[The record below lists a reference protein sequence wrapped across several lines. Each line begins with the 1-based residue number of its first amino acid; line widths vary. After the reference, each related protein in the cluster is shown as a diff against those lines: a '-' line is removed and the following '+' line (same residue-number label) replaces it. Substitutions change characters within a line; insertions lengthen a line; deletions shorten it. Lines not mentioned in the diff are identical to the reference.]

1 MITAWAVY
9 LFGCAL
15 LLLAIDFGW
24 PKWMPPT
31 TAPGIYVF
39 AFGGEV
45 LIFLGLLLI
54 TKII

>member
-15 LLLAIDFGW
+15 LALSINFGW

-31 TAPGIYVF
+31 TEQGIWTF
-39 AFGGEV
+39 AFGGE
-45 LIFLGLLLI
+45 LLMFLGILMMNKNL
-54 TKII
+54 